1 MQEFNIVY
9 SIDGGSKSF
18 ATISWDN
25 NSGWVYWKTDKKT
38 SVLNGMMI
46 IDKILNKRIVYEAGV
61 SRLGVLREVK
71 TKGTVIVVKKY
82 AMTKDE
88 KLFDISPDNPVTIPI
103 NALKGKFETHISVAY
118 AVCRYMEKL
127 SDKSHEIYYK
137 PAQLTSEKE
146 LIAKGM
152 FLCGPGDPT

>member
-9 SIDGGSKSF
+9 SIDGGSESF

-25 NSGWVYWKTDKKT
+25 NSGWVYWKTDKRT

-46 IDKILNKRIVYEAGV
+46 IDKILNKRIIYEAGV
-61 SRLGVLREVK
+61 SILGVLKEVK
-71 TKGTVIVVKKY
+71 PKGTVIVVKKY

-88 KLFDISPDNPVTIPI
+88 KLFEISKPVTIPTD
-103 NALKGKFETHISVAY
+103 ALKHTFETHISVAY
-118 AVCRYMEKL
+118 AVCRYMKEVL
-127 SDKSHEIYYK
+127 DNSHEIYYK